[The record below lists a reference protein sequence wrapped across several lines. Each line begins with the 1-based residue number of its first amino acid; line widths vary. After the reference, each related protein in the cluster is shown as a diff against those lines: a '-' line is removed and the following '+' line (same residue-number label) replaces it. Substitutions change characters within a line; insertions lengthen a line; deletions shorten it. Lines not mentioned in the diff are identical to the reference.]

1 MQKLWTASA
10 FFGLMLGLVLTAP
23 AAPPKHDAKK
33 PTAKKPAA
41 GGKVVT
47 TASGL
52 KYVDLKVGKGTNPK
66 MGENVTVNYVG
77 QLENG
82 TVFDA
87 SAKHGGPATF
97 MLGQVIPG
105 WNEGLQT
112 MKIGGKRKLI
122 IPGKLAYGP
131 NPPPGSG
138 IPPNATLVFEVELLK
153 IGP

>member
-1 MQKLWTASA
+1 MHKSGMTPVFA
-10 FFGLMLGLVLTAP
+10 GLLLALAGISF
-23 AAPPKHDAKK
+23 AAPQKHDAKK
-33 PTAKKPAA
+33 PAAKKPAA
-41 GGKVVT
+41 GGKMVT
-47 TASGL
+47 TSSGL
-52 KYVDLKVGKGTNPK
+52 KYTDLKVGKGASPK
-66 MGENVTVNYVG
+66 MGQNVTVNYVG

-82 TVFDA
+82 TEFDA

-112 MKIGGKRKLI
+112 MKVGGKRKLV

-138 IPPNATLVFEVELLK
+138 IPANATLVFEVELLK
-153 IGP
+153 ITP